1 MNIRSTTALAVVL
14 CAGLVACGTTEDTS
28 RLSQKTVE
36 YACGN
41 EGEQP
46 LTVQYTFQGQ
56 DPLAAKVILGDR
68 AIDLNRDT
76 SNKADMVGNTFKGN
90 GFTWTTDK
98 FNAENVGS
106 VHGNMLTQE
115 AMHNGQG
122 ASTATSKILAKECKV
137 RS

>member
-1 MNIRSTTALAVVL
+1 MSMRTTTALAVML
-14 CAGLVACGTTEDTS
+14 CAGLAACGTTKDAS
-28 RLSQKTVE
+28 RLSQQTVE

-46 LTVQYTFQGQ
+46 LTVQYTFQGE

-98 FNAENVGS
+98 FTAEDVRS
-106 VHGNMLTQE
+106 VDGNMLTQDS
-115 AMHNGQG
+115 MQTGQG
-122 ASTATSKILAKECKV
+122 AATATSKILAKQCKV